1 MKINKSFM
9 KKLLIIILS
18 VFVLV
23 PIVLMLF
30 GYDKTISEGFYTP
43 TTPGSDM
50 DLTDKTGAGKMD
62 YVFINDGDKNAY
74 ARVSRND
81 KIKETNGPNS
91 KLYCIFGDISCNQP
105 GYNVVNVRDEKDDNG
120 NKRKSCYN
128 SEKNKWSNNFKCVNS
143 IFDSQ
148 DSYTFYKL
156 DSSNCINDSSF
167 TTLNSLQKDYG
178 DLSENQ
184 NFLRG
189 FSTIMPH
196 NNKNAL
202 FDISGSSSYLT
213 MKFGDGTDI
222 SYSTCFLFDTSSNC
236 ATLAGCSSPSV
247 PVEEEQNTVE
257 EDPEP
262 EPANENEL
270 KTKCLGDFGD
280 KSGDKLCCGQDGKI
294 ESKYA
299 KYTCPE
305 SHPYCKNYKCGESWG
320 TCYTE

>member
-43 TTPGSDM
+43 SAEA
-50 DLTDKTGAGKMD
+50 DLTDKTGAGKMN
-62 YVFINDGDKNAY
+62 YVGIGNGI
-74 ARVSRND
+74 RNSYG
-81 KIKETNGPNS
+81 IPHNS
-91 KLYCIFGDISCNQP
+91 GSKVYCIFGDISCQT
-105 GYNVVNVRDEKDDNG
+105 GTAKETGETDSYG
-120 NKRKSCYN
+120 NKKIIC
-128 SEKNKWSNNFKCVNS
+128 EKNDGSEVHQAAKCINS

-148 DSYTFYKL
+148 NSYTFYKL
-156 DSSNCINDSSF
+156 DSSNCIDTDSSS
-167 TTLNSLQKDYG
+167 TTLNSLGSLYSLKRAMDAGGDYTNFSIPMKDT
-178 DLSENQ
+178 DKA
-184 NFLRG
+184 
-189 FSTIMPH
+189 P
-196 NNKNAL
+196 

-236 ATLAGCSSPSV
+236 AKEAGCGLPSDET
-247 PVEEEQNTVE
+247 EES
-257 EDPEP
+257 DEP
-262 EPANENEL
+262 EPASENEL

-280 KSGDKLCCGQDGKI
+280 KAGDKLCCGQDGTI
-294 ESKYA
+294 EGRYA

-305 SHPYCKNYKCGESWG
+305 SHQYCRNYKCGESWG
-320 TCYTE
+320 TCFKE